1 MQYELYYWPMLQG
14 RGEFVRLALE
24 DAKAEY
30 KDVAR
35 HHHGMDDMS
44 ALLESDDLLDLPF
57 APPFLKVLPA
67 KGAHAAPATVQVIS
81 QTANILAYLGP
92 RLGLAPEDEAAR
104 CFINGLQLTIADV
117 VAEAHDT
124 HHPISSSLY
133 YEDQKG
139 PAKARSAAFID
150 ERIPKFLG
158 YFEKVLTKRPGEN
171 ASKLEKTTETPDKQ
185 PYIYGEVCTYADL
198 SLFQLIEGLHY
209 AFPRGMHAFSTRFPR
224 LSALR
229 EAVAERPHVKT
240 YLRSKRRIPFNQEGI
255 FRHYPELDREPKQH

>member
-1 MQYELYYWPMLQG
+1 MHYELYYWPMLQG

-24 DAKAEY
+24 DAGAEY
-30 KDVAR
+30 KDIAR
-35 HHHGMDDMS
+35 HHGGMDAMS
-44 ALLESDDLLDLPF
+44 AILESDELIDLPF

-67 KGAHAAPATVQVIS
+67 KGTHPSAANVQVIS

-92 RLGLAPEDEAAR
+92 HLKLVPEDEAGR
-104 CFINGLQLTIADV
+104 LFINGVQLTIADV

-158 YFEKVLTKRPGEN
+158 YFENVLTRRSESDAARHTGKP
-171 ASKLEKTTETPDKQ
+171 A
-185 PYIYGEVCTYADL
+185 YIGGKACTYADL

-209 AFPRGMHAFSTRFPR
+209 AFPRGMHDFSTRFPR

-229 EAVAERPHVKT
+229 EGVADRPHLKA
-240 YLRSKRRIPFNQEGI
+240 YLHSKRRIPFNQEGI
-255 FRHYPELDREPKQH
+255 FRHYPELDREPKQR

>member
-24 DAKAEY
+24 DAGAEY
-30 KDVAR
+30 KDIAR
-35 HHHGMDDMS
+35 HHGGMDAMS
-44 ALLESDDLLDLPF
+44 AMLENDALIDLPF

-67 KGAHAAPATVQVIS
+67 KDSHASPADAMVIS

-92 RLGLAPEDEAAR
+92 HLKLAPADEAGR
-104 CFINGLQLTIADV
+104 LFINGLQLTIADA

-150 ERIPKFLG
+150 ERMPKFLG
-158 YFEKVLTKRPGEN
+158 YFEKVLARRATEN
-171 ASKLEKTTETPDKQ
+171 ATHHAGKAA
-185 PYIYGEVCTYADL
+185 YIGGKVCTYADL

-209 AFPRGMHAFSTRFPR
+209 AFPRGMHNFSKLFPR
-224 LSALR
+224 LSGLR
-229 EAVAERPHVKT
+229 EAVAERPRLKT
-240 YLRSKRRIPFNQEGI
+240 YLHSKRRIAFNQEGI

>member
-1 MQYELYYWPMLQG
+1 MHYELYYWPMLQG
-14 RGEFVRLALE
+14 RGEFVRLTLE
-24 DAKAEY
+24 DAGAEY
-30 KDVAR
+30 KDIAR
-35 HHHGMDDMS
+35 HGNGMSQMS
-44 ALLESDDLLDLPF
+44 NMLESEDLLALPF
-57 APPFLKVLPA
+57 APPFLKVLPRHE
-67 KGAHAAPATVQVIS
+67 AHASSHTSNASHPSPADAQIIS
-81 QTANILAYLGP
+81 QTANILAFLGP

-104 CFINGLQLTIADV
+104 FFVSGVQLTICDV

-158 YFEKVLTKRPGEN
+158 YFERVLGRHTEESDTAAYLCG
-171 ASKLEKTTETPDKQ
+171 KT
-185 PYIYGEVCTYADL
+185 CSYADL

-209 AFPRGMHAFSTRFPR
+209 AFPRGMHEFDARYPR

-229 EAVAERPHVKT
+229 ATVAARPRLKA
-240 YLRSKRRIPFNQEGI
+240 YLLSKRRIPFNQEGI
-255 FRHYPELDREPKQH
+255 FRHYPELDREPK